1 MKTFMKRSKL
11 SLKKALTICIS
22 RKSNTAKLEAT
33 GFSVKKDGGDRPPY
47 PITLISLHD

>member
-22 RKSNTAKLEAT
+22 RKSNKAKFEAT
-33 GFSVKKDGGDRPPY
+33 GFSVKKRVEIDHR
-47 PITLISLHD
+47 ILSL